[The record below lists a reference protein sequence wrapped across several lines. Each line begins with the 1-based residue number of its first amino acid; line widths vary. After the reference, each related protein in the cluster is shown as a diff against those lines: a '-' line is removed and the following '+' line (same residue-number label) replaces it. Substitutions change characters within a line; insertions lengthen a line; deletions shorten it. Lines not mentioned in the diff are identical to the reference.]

1 MIWLWFAAPFIHTPS
16 QPPAERPWSVTFERR
31 EQMTR
36 AGVWCSWEAESLV
49 AGDLPI
55 WSAEPPEEENWCK
68 APGESARMVDVLGSD
83 GPYVSVRLTDWGCC
97 PNRQTHVRCVTYDVR
112 TGQPA
117 TMEAYDPKSWKWR
130 SQRLEQIA
138 TKSYGGRLSWEPSA
152 FVVGGGHLRVCAT
165 AGGED
170 VDIALR

>member
-1 MIWLWFAAPFIHTPS
+1 VIWLWFAAPFIHTPS

-117 TMEAYDPKSWKWR
+117 TMEVYDPKSWKWR
-130 SQRLEQIA
+130 SQRLAQIS
-138 TKSYGGRLSWEPSA
+138 KRSYAGALSWEPSA
-152 FVVGGGHLRVCAT
+152 FVVGGGHVRVCAT
-165 AGGED
+165 AGGTD